1 MTNSVCLN
9 AQNVLVRFHIGRG
22 ERFHSPGHKTYV
34 TTVDSLADC
43 FGDADVVSTDCE
55 GKTLPDKDWQLI
67 DSGGNVILEG
77 REKIEAADGV
87 LDWDGDYDTDIVRY
101 ISECS
106 NEEYQLIIDAYNDYE
121 YVDGDVLDYAC
132 MATGMYRAKSPSPFV
147 EPIQVEDDKMIIH
160 TQDGDRV
167 IERNECS
174 NEDEARCVV
183 CAMDFIKI
191 SVNEIVWTME
201 NEDWFDE
208 EKM

>member
-1 MTNSVCLN
+1 MN
-9 AQNVLVRFHIGRG
+9 AQNVLVRFHIGRDG
-22 ERFHSPGHKTYV
+22 RLHNSGHKTYV
-34 TTVDSLADC
+34 STVDSLSDC
-43 FGDADVVSTDCE
+43 FGDADVISTDFE
-55 GKTLPDKDWQLI
+55 GNALPDKDWQLI

-106 NEEYQLIIDAYNDYE
+106 DEEYQLIIDTYNDYE
-121 YVDGDVLDYAC
+121 YVDDNVLDYAC
-132 MATGMYRAKSPSPFV
+132 TATGMYRAKSPSPFV
-147 EPIQVEDDKMIIH
+147 EPIQVEDGKMTVH

-167 IERNECS
+167 IERSECS
-174 NEDEARCVV
+174 NEGEARYVV
-183 CAMDFIKI
+183 SAMDFIKI

-201 NEDWFDE
+201 NEGWFDK